1 MAWPSGRLRGLA
13 MSFFIFCTC
22 IFASTTKTLTCIFY
36 ICTHKDIFLIF
47 THVCNYIYIY
57 IYTTISIHIY
67 PYMDTFYIYIYTF
80 SIYTYMYLFPRHPT
94 TWDGIFLGFSQTKIW
109 SGRTVHLKGGS
120 PGCRGIWSLHP
131 QKINILLMVQKSGYI
146 TSWYGRYS
154 SVYLQG
160 FIDVRW
166 CMTLPS
172 KG

>member
-57 IYTTISIHIY
+57 TTISIHIY
-67 PYMDTFYIYIYTF
+67 PYMDTFYIYIYIHFQYIHICIYSLDIQRPETEF
-80 SIYTYMYLFPRHPT
+80 SWVFRKQKYDQVERFTSR
-94 TWDGIFLGFSQTKIW
+94 
-109 SGRTVHLKGGS
+109 GGS

>member
-1 MAWPSGRLRGLA
+1 MATNFDTKNTTFAAKLDIDDSMAWPSGRLRGLA

-47 THVCNYIYIY
+47 THVCNYIY

-109 SGRTVHLKGGS
+109 SGRTVHLKGGFARMS
-120 PGCRGIWSLHP
+120 RDLI
-131 QKINILLMVQKSGYI
+131 I
-146 TSWYGRYS
+146 TSPKNQHTVDGPEIGLHNQLIW
-154 SVYLQG
+154 
-160 FIDVRW
+160 
-166 CMTLPS
+166 
-172 KG
+172 